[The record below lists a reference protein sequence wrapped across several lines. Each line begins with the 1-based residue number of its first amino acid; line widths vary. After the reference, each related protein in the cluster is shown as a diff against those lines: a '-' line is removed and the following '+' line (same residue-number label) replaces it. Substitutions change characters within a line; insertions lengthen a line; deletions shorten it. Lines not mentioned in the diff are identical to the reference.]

1 MREDLSVWKV
11 AKRVIIPGILWV
23 EWRIGGEW
31 CELSSDFGGY
41 LNINPE
47 VDQNRE
53 QMTNELE
60 VLFMP
65 IIGTLTPQSDRRSA
79 HPMNSAGYFYIPAIL
94 YGQGSCNDDT
104 FHTGPGANK
113 PD

>member
-31 CELSSDFGGY
+31 CELSSDFSGY

-53 QMTNELE
+53 
-60 VLFMP
+60 
-65 IIGTLTPQSDRRSA
+65 
-79 HPMNSAGYFYIPAIL
+79 
-94 YGQGSCNDDT
+94 
-104 FHTGPGANK
+104 
-113 PD
+113 